1 MPRRTR
7 LCAAALTAA
16 LLPAGTLTGQATAA
30 TRQADFRILPYL
42 QSPSSS
48 GITITWFTE
57 DGEPGRLTV
66 RGPGLP
72 GRQVA
77 RVAGEPQPDLA
88 YTAAELTQEIPGLE
102 QGSWLGGPDSY
113 KHSRQVSGLRPGARY
128 HYTVE
133 QGGKT
138 FRGRFRT
145 APAADRWQHIR
156 LIAMSDSETE
166 PRGRVQRREWAPGAG
181 AAGRPPADADA
192 LWDRTYGTTVLSGT
206 RVLRYPLT
214 EDEGLRRNLAVV
226 RGRSPDAVLFT
237 GDLVQGGGYQPGWDE
252 FFRHTAGASGDLLT
266 GVPII
271 PAFGNWESFGAI
283 NGGYGTPEDRTPVA
297 RSRAKFHAYFDAPP
311 NGTPE
316 HRDNYHR
323 IDYGPVTVLT
333 LDSNNGEPDDSAAS
347 YPPEEKLTGREYTG
361 PGTDT
366 QENFTRSEYEAA
378 GGRDLSDY
386 SPGGRQWTWVE
397 QQLRDARAAGQ
408 IVLVQFHHVP
418 YSSGEHGLPM
428 NHALTS
434 GQGGTPMRV
443 YHPLF
448 ERYGV
453 SAVISGHSE
462 MFERSFVDTDGD
474 GTGVHYYDVGVSGD
488 GLRGVR
494 RDGPTLDSP
503 PLAYNAFSRWT
514 ADQGEPEVWD
524 VAGGTPRLLSGGK
537 HYGHLEI
544 DVDRVRGKGGRK
556 ARITLTP
563 VHVFP
568 VMDDKLA
575 VLRTERR
582 TYSDRV
588 VIDVDAG
595 GRPAR

>member
-1 MPRRTR
+1 M
-7 LCAAALTAA
+7 A
-16 LLPAGTLTGQATAA
+16 
-30 TRQADFRILPYL
+30 
-42 QSPSSS
+42 
-48 GITITWFTE
+48 
-57 DGEPGRLTV
+57 
-66 RGPGLP
+66 
-72 GRQVA
+72 VA
-77 RVAGEPQPDLA
+77 AGE
-88 YTAAELTQEIPGLE
+88 
-102 QGSWLGGPDSY
+102 
-113 KHSRQVSGLRPGARY
+113 
-128 HYTVE
+128 
-133 QGGKT
+133 
-138 FRGRFRT
+138 
-145 APAADRWQHIR
+145 
-156 LIAMSDSETE
+156 
-166 PRGRVQRREWAPGAG
+166 
-181 AAGRPPADADA
+181 ADAGS

-237 GDLVQGGGYQPGWDE
+237 GDLVQGGGHQPGWDE

-283 NGGYGTPEDRTPVA
+283 NGGYGTPEDRTPVV
-297 RSRAKFHAYFDAPP
+297 RSRAKFHAYFDGPP

-366 QENFTRSEYEAA
+366 QENVTRSEYEAA

-386 SPGGRQWTWVE
+386 SPGGRQGTWVE
-397 QQLRDARAAGQ
+397 QQLRDARAAG
-408 IVLVQFHHVP
+408 
-418 YSSGEHGLPM
+418 
-428 NHALTS
+428 
-434 GQGGTPMRV
+434 
-443 YHPLF
+443 
-448 ERYGV
+448 
-453 SAVISGHSE
+453 
-462 MFERSFVDTDGD
+462 D
-474 GTGVHYYDVGVSGD
+474 
-488 GLRGVR
+488 
-494 RDGPTLDSP
+494 
-503 PLAYNAFSRWT
+503 
-514 ADQGEPEVWD
+514 
-524 VAGGTPRLLSGGK
+524 
-537 HYGHLEI
+537 
-544 DVDRVRGKGGRK
+544 RK

-568 VMDDKLA
+568 VMDDALT

-588 VIDVDAG
+588 VIDVDAD